1 MLEKK
6 HKRIILIIC
15 LSLSLLFFAWALSRC
30 LTDPSERVIA
40 TVWNRDRIVING
52 YEYVLVIN
60 DNWVRDWEKEG
71 ISYYLEENGTWSWDY
86 LSDKMTV
93 IGKVREIDYL
103 ILTADFDLYASSEE
117 PPIYLRVRADIP
129 EVCYML
135 KGHTLPSKYTSSF
148 SSIVFFSSRIEDLYF
163 DKAVTMEDIISYEN
177 AIADEKFEGV
187 YFVSAKLFCSEN
199 DILYLNVDIFVIN
212 EEFYIRLDDVYYP
225 IVMPEILDSLNTKK

>member
-1 MLEKK
+1 MLEKIL
-6 HKRIILIIC
+6 KRILLIIC
-15 LSLSLLFFAWALSRC
+15 LILSLLFFAWALLRC
-30 LTDPSERVIA
+30 LIDPSERVIA
-40 TVWNRDRIVING
+40 ISGWNKERIVING

-71 ISYYLEENGTWSWDY
+71 ISYYLENNGTWGWDY
-86 LSDKMTV
+86 TSGKMNV
-93 IGKVREIDYL
+93 IGKIQVIKYF
-103 ILTADFDLYASSEE
+103 IFSNNFYLYASSEE
-117 PPIYLRVRADIP
+117 PPVYLRVRADIP
-129 EVCYML
+129 EVFYML
-135 KGHTLPSKYTSSF
+135 KSHTLPSKYTSSF
-148 SSIVFFSSRIEDLYF
+148 SSIDFSSSIEKLYF

-187 YFVSAKLFCSEN
+187 HFVSAKLFCSEN